1 MELTLTALIKATMLH
16 WGRSS
21 IPVINKSKLAPAP
34 PLSFGVTIDCTLV
47 VYSNLTGSNFFYIGT
62 IFIFQAECVLVY
74 IYNSDRGIII

>member
-16 WGRSS
+16 WGRGS

-34 PLSFGVTIDCTLV
+34 PPSFVVTIDCTLV
-47 VYSNLTGSNFFYIGT
+47 VYSNLTGSNFFFYIGT

-74 IYNSDRGIII
+74 IYIIPIAES